1 MKDCK
6 PLLSS
11 APAHSILNAQ
21 AFHYTNS
28 AETDIRKTFAR
39 VRRSRAK
46 ANAPINAASNRA
58 DNRLIPFRA
67 TLPALPGGRGTAFAR
82 PAAAASRIQ
91 NERAAS
97 QLETVCV
104 DAIPNE
110 TPAKADAAITLFAR
124 ASPRRA
130 RTREGGGAAMTV
142 LANVLPMRRTHA
154 CRHLHSARTGSD
166 SALRRSA
173 HVSPDTSARRNT
185 TSRCSPPKPSAIAD
199 ASVWLECSGELIDVR
214 SVDVLR
220 IREATPG
227 IELIEFVCPRC
238 RTPHASLRFG

>member
-39 VRRSRAK
+39 VLRSRAK

-58 DNRLIPFRA
+58 DNRSIPFRA

-110 TPAKADAAITLFAR
+110 TPAKADAAITLFAHASDDGR
-124 ASPRRA
+124 ALAS
-130 RTREGGGAAMTV
+130 GNAAMTV
-142 LANVLPMRRTHA
+142 LANVLPTRRTHA
-154 CRHLHSARTGSD
+154 CRHLHSAGP
-166 SALRRSA
+166 AAILRS
-173 HVSPDTSARRNT
+173 VDPLTSSPDTSARLNT
-185 TSRCSPPKPSAIAD
+185 IPRCAPPKPSAIAD

-238 RTPHASLRFG
+238 RTRHASLRFG